1 MSRQWLQFILVALTL
16 FIYLTAED
24 AKMNYE
30 EGSFHFYLL
39 HSQLVLYCGAAGEI
53 RVRCV
58 WVYLTMAWQLGVMVY
73 YSVPDHSIH
82 TDNACFKESV

>member
-30 EGSFHFYLL
+30 E
-39 HSQLVLYCGAAGEI
+39 
-53 RVRCV
+53 
-58 WVYLTMAWQLGVMVY
+58 
-73 YSVPDHSIH
+73 D
-82 TDNACFKESV
+82 

>member
-1 MSRQWLQFILVALTL
+1 MSRRWLQFILVALTL

-53 RVRCV
+53 HLHCV
-58 WVYLTMAWQLGVMVY
+58 
-73 YSVPDHSIH
+73 
-82 TDNACFKESV
+82 